1 MMKNLLLVS
10 TGTMVGHENGFNYK
24 RALAEIYA
32 LREKGLAHGMELMML
47 KHYYDKK
54 DAVCEA
60 VRKSGVTPY
69 VIHCEKEI
77 GTMISD
83 SASLDADGRHDEAD
97 ALYSAAIDLFRLNCT
112 FGETLSI
119 PRMVLHLWGGRNSDR
134 YVEYNISKF
143 AELSKIAA
151 EHGIRILVENIPSNC
166 HDPMSNW
173 KKLLPYL
180 TDAGLIFDT
189 RFGKLHE
196 QSADILTDRELT
208 KRIEHVHVSDF
219 AGKYREFT
227 ALRPILHPGEG
238 TIDFS
243 EVFAL
248 LRGIGYEGSVTL
260 ESPIIVGEGLDIE
273 KIEKTLSYIKENLQ
287 IQVV

>member
-1 MMKNLLLVS
+1 MKNKLLVS

-24 RALAEIYA
+24 RALSEIYA
-32 LREKGLAHGMELMML
+32 LTEKGLADGAELMML

-54 DAVCEA
+54 DAVCAA
-60 VRKSGVTPY
+60 VRASGVTPY

-77 GTMISD
+77 GTMISQ
-83 SASLDADGRHDEAD
+83 AAKLDAEGINDGAD
-97 ALYSAAIDLFRLNCT
+97 ALFSSAIELFRLNCT
-112 FGETLSI
+112 FGEALSI
-119 PRMVLHLWGGRNSDR
+119 PRMVLHLWGGIDSDR
-134 YVEYNISKF
+134 YVEYNVSKF
-143 AELSKIAA
+143 AKLCKIAA

-166 HDPMSNW
+166 HDPLSNW
-173 KKLLPYL
+173 RRLMPTLG
-180 TDAGLIFDT
+180 DAGLIFDT

-196 QSADILTDRELT
+196 QSADILSDRDVT
-208 KRIEHVHVSDF
+208 SKIEHVHVSDF

-248 LRGIGYEGSVTL
+248 LRGIGYVGSVTL
-260 ESPIIVGEGLDIE
+260 ESPIMVGEELDIP

-287 IQVV
+287 IQGI

>member
-1 MMKNLLLVS
+1 MKNKLLVS

-24 RALAEIYA
+24 RALSEIYA
-32 LREKGLAHGMELMML
+32 LTEKGLADGAELMML

-60 VRKSGVTPY
+60 VKASGVTPY

-77 GTMISD
+77 GTMISQ
-83 SASLDADGRHDEAD
+83 AAKIDADGKSEDAD
-97 ALYSAAIDLFRLNCT
+97 ALYKSALELFKLNCT
-112 FGETLSI
+112 FGETLAI
-119 PRMVLHLWGGRNSDR
+119 PKMVLHLWGGFDSDR
-134 YVEYNISKF
+134 YIEYNISKF

-151 EHGIRILVENIPSNC
+151 ENGIRILVENIPSNC
-166 HDPMSNW
+166 HDPLSNW
-173 KKLLPYL
+173 RLLMPHL
-180 TDAGLIFDT
+180 GDAGLIFDT

-196 QSADILTDRELT
+196 QSADILSDSAITE
-208 KRIEHVHVSDF
+208 KIEHVHVSDF

-238 TIDFS
+238 TIDFA

-248 LRGIGYEGSVTL
+248 LRGIGYSGSVTL
-260 ESPIIVGEGLDIE
+260 ESPIMMSEELDIP
-273 KIEKTLSYIKENLQ
+273 KIEKKLSYIKENLQ

>member
-1 MMKNLLLVS
+1 MKNILLVS
-10 TGTMVGHENGFNYK
+10 TGTMVGSENGFNYK
-24 RALAEIYA
+24 SALSEIYA
-32 LREKGLAHGMELMML
+32 LSEKGLADGAELMML

-60 VRKSGVTPY
+60 VRSSGVTPY

-83 SASLDADGRHDEAD
+83 AASFSAEGKHDEAE
-97 ALYSAAIDLFRLNCT
+97 ALFSSAVELFRLNCT

-119 PRMVLHLWGGRNSDR
+119 PRMVLHLWGGKNSDR
-134 YVEYNISKF
+134 HVEYNISKF
-143 AELSKIAA
+143 GEITKIAA
-151 EHGIRILVENIPSNC
+151 EHGIRILVENIPSSC

-173 KKLLPYL
+173 KRLIPTLG
-180 TDAGLIFDT
+180 DAGLIFDT

-196 QSADILTDRELT
+196 QTADILSDRALAE
-208 KRIEHVHVSDF
+208 KIEHVHVSDF

-238 TIDFS
+238 TIDFA

-248 LRGIGYEGSVTL
+248 LGKINYSGSVTL
-260 ESPIIVGEGLDIE
+260 ESPIMIGEALDVA
-273 KIEKTLSYIKENLQ
+273 KIEKTLSYIKENLH
-287 IQVV
+287 IQGT